1 MKTWLQ
7 DNEIEI
13 YLTCKE
19 TKSVVAERFI
29 RNLKYKISKKKKK
42 KKKMLTLISWTI
54 KISKYKNTFAKGCTR
69 NWLEEVFI
77 IKRVKNLFT
86 MNICKRRS

>member
-29 RNLKYKISKKKKK
+29 RNLKNKISKKKKK
-42 KKKMLTLISWTI
+42 KKNAYIDKLDDQNI
-54 KISKYKNTFAKGCTR
+54 KI
-69 NWLEEVFI
+69 
-77 IKRVKNLFT
+77 
-86 MNICKRRS
+86 

>member
-29 RNLKYKISKKKKK
+29 RYLKYKIST
-42 KKKMLTLISWTI
+42 KKKMLILISWTI
-54 KISKYKNTFAKGCTR
+54 KISKYQNIFAKGCTS
-69 NWLEEVFI
+69 NWSEEVFI

-86 MNICKRRS
+86 MDICKRRS

>member
-1 MKTWLQ
+1 
-7 DNEIEI
+7 
-13 YLTCKE
+13 
-19 TKSVVAERFI
+19 
-29 RNLKYKISKKKKK
+29 
-42 KKKMLTLISWTI
+42 MLTLISWTI

-86 MNICKRRS
+86 MDICKRRS

>member
-7 DNEIEI
+7 DNEIKI

-29 RNLKYKISKKKKK
+29 RNLKNKISKKKKK
-42 KKKMLTLISWTI
+42 KKNAYIDKLDDQNI
-54 KISKYKNTFAKGCTR
+54 KI
-69 NWLEEVFI
+69 
-77 IKRVKNLFT
+77 
-86 MNICKRRS
+86 

>member
-7 DNEIEI
+7 ENEIEI

-29 RNLKYKISKKKKK
+29 RNLKYKISKKNAYIDK
-42 KKKMLTLISWTI
+42 LDDQNI
-54 KISKYKNTFAKGCTR
+54 KI
-69 NWLEEVFI
+69 
-77 IKRVKNLFT
+77 
-86 MNICKRRS
+86 

>member
-29 RNLKYKISKKKKK
+29 RNLKYKISTKKNAYIDK
-42 KKKMLTLISWTI
+42 LDDQNI
-54 KISKYKNTFAKGCTR
+54 KISEYF
-69 NWLEEVFI
+69 
-77 IKRVKNLFT
+77 
-86 MNICKRRS
+86 CKRLHIKLVGRSFYY

>member
-7 DNEIEI
+7 ENEIEI

-29 RNLKYKISKKKKK
+29 RNLEYKIS

-54 KISKYKNTFAKGCTR
+54 KISKYKNIFAKGCTP
-69 NWLEEVFI
+69 NWSEEVFI
-77 IKRVKNLFT
+77 IKSVKNLFT
-86 MNICKRRS
+86 MDICKRRS